1 MYVCMYVRTCMHA
14 CMYAYIYVWMDGWID
29 GLMFAHVCIYR
40 LGEMCSHVAALLFKV
55 EACVR
60 LGIATMTSTS
70 LPCVWNQA
78 FSKIQVK
85 LFVLKL

>member
-1 MYVCMYVRTCMHA
+1 MGSTVEIRKHRYCALLVHGRVCDTILNDCLLILS
-14 CMYAYIYVWMDGWID
+14 IYY
-29 GLMFAHVCIYR
+29 FR

-60 LGIATMTSTS
+60 LGIASTTCTS

-78 FSKIQVK
+78 FSKK
-85 LFVLKL
+85 VLCC